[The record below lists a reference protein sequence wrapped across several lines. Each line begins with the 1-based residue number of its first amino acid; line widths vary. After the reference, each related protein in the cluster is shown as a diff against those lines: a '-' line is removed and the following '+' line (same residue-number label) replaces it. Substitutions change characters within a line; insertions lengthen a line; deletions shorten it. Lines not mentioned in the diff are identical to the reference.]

1 MKTDIMT
8 KTWELIMATRRINF
22 GFLVCF
28 LIATFVG
35 QTLSQ
40 TRRTDR
46 TRDRL
51 TRSQTKNIARKQKQQ
66 ELEQRRLRQ
75 KIEGQL
81 KKQRGFGK
89 SEKESMEQVLRATEE
104 QWKAIKP
111 KLNEVRK
118 LKSRADVSIRLMRFG
133 GMSSMSSM
141 AGSSV
146 GVKKGFG
153 RGSMS
158 GFGSSSNVVLDEG
171 ETVQKQGSAGGSS
184 SPSQIYSSW
193 RWSRP
198 SQNRGFENLNEGE
211 KICEELFR
219 LLEDKNSELEQIRQK
234 MEALQK
240 FRQETKKELAIAQ
253 KELRQLVTPRQE
265 AALVM
270 MQLLD

>member
-1 MKTDIMT
+1 
-8 KTWELIMATRRINF
+8 MATRKINF

-28 LIATFVG
+28 LIAVFVG

-40 TRRTDR
+40 TRGYRRTKER
-46 TRDRL
+46 SASRRL
-51 TRSQTKNIARKQKQQ
+51 ENMNRKQKQQ
-66 ELEQRRLRQ
+66 ALERHKQQL
-75 KIEGQL
+75 EQL
-81 KKQRGFGK
+81 KKQRGFST

-111 KLNEVRK
+111 KLNKVRK
-118 LKSRADVSIRLMRFG
+118 LKGRADVSIRLMSSSVG
-133 GMSSMSSM
+133 GMSGVIG
-141 AGSSV
+141 GSSV
-146 GVKKGFG
+146 GVKKGVG

-158 GFGSSSNVVLDEG
+158 GLGSNVELGEG
-171 ETVQKQGSAGGSS
+171 ETVQKQGSTDGSTS
-184 SPSQIYSSW
+184 RSFW

-198 SQNRGFENLNEGE
+198 SRHRGFENLNEGE

-219 LLEDKNSELEQIRQK
+219 LLEDRNSELEEIRQK